1 MVAVVLADVE
11 LVNVIDPLELHDRNT
26 NPEFG
31 VAVIGREPESSQTLV
46 PVGVVEPVLSGE
58 TAKVI

>member
-31 VAVIGREPESSQTLV
+31 EAVIEREPESSQRLV
-46 PVGVVEPVLSGE
+46 PVGFVEPVPEGE
-58 TAKVI
+58 TANVI